1 MVFIQKALFRA
12 IFPMKGIYKYSAA
25 ILMKSDV
32 LFGCNVIT
40 DILFHI
46 LYAIIYYASYTLHR
60 SDPDRSELYIA

>member
-40 DILFHI
+40 DILFDI
-46 LYAIIYYASYTLHR
+46 LYAL
-60 SDPDRSELYIA
+60 